1 MTERNRW
8 VARSLFAVALCAI
21 PNRASAEKIL
31 SNLDGWQVFTDGRA
45 GGFGSYAHGNGIP
58 GPTVVFI
65 NDASGMPQPNEIHS
79 VLGGG
84 FGSVGTQEL
93 ATNGMMVYDQGTI
106 DIVRIRSGFVSNT
119 FGFGVRGPLTQY
131 TTASAY
137 IQLWAFVENFDRR
150 KGQDTPPDVRQGWA
164 KLEGPWGSVS
174 IGRLRALFSRGATD
188 IDTLYAHRWGLGFPG
203 NIDNNGPT
211 RGQIG
216 FGLLGSGFSGG
227 AVYASPVLAGLQLS
241 AGLFDAVQLQGAGS
255 WTRTRFPRV
264 EAELTFEQKFREGW
278 GKVVVFGSGVHQKVY
293 KSGYCNPTAMSMF
306 VPETNSYLPCDVTVL
321 GAVGGG
327 RLELGPFHLG
337 ASGFYGKG
345 TGINYA
351 LEVSDAAL
359 DKIGNLRKTTGVY
372 VQAQVAIRKVDLFA
386 GWGITQIY
394 LTDYDKN
401 VFHSDPRDPRSRDL
415 DPMVRAM
422 ADQVHAWSVLKY
434 QMGINAGVVYHV
446 VPNVHVDLDFFRAE
460 AGWWAVNGFD
470 GQTQVVWVGN
480 GGMTVNW

>member
-8 VARSLFAVALCAI
+8 VARSLFAIALCSI
-21 PNRASAEKIL
+21 PNRASAERVL
-31 SNLDGWQVFTDGRA
+31 ANVDGWQVYTDGRA

-65 NDASGMPQPNEIHS
+65 PDANGVPQPFEIHS
-79 VLGGG
+79 VQGGG
-84 FGSVGTQEL
+84 FGSVGTQ
-93 ATNGMMVYDQGTI
+93 GMPNSGNMVYDQGTI
-106 DIVRIRSGFVSNT
+106 DIARIRSGFVSNT
-119 FGFGVRGPLTQY
+119 FGFGVRGPLTQW

-164 KLEGPWGSVS
+164 KLEGPWGSVQA
-174 IGRLRALFSRGATD
+174 GRVPALFSRGATQ
-188 IDTLYAHRWGLGFPG
+188 IDALYAHRYGLGFPG

-227 AVYASPVLAGLQLS
+227 AVYATPALAGLQLS
-241 AGLFDAVQLQGAGS
+241 VGAFDAVQLQGNGS

-264 EAELTFEQKFREGW
+264 EAELTFERKFRDGW
-278 GKVVVFGSGVHQKVY
+278 GKVVMFGSGLHQKVY
-293 KSGYCNPTAMSMF
+293 KSGYCTPTF
-306 VPETNSYLPCDVTVL
+306 VPETSSNLPCDLTIL
-321 GAVGGG
+321 GGVAGG

-337 ASGFYGKG
+337 VSGFYGEG

-372 VQAQVAIRKVDLFA
+372 GQAQVVIRKVDLFA
-386 GWGITQIY
+386 GWGITQVY

-401 VFHSDPRDPRSRDL
+401 YKKPDPRDPRSMDPDMAVRDTANKVL
-415 DPMVRAM
+415 V
-422 ADQVHAWSVLKY
+422 WSVLKY

-446 VPNVHVDLDFFRAE
+446 VPNVHLDLDFFRAE
-460 AGWWAVNGFD
+460 AGWWAVNGFA

>member
-1 MTERNRW
+1 
-8 VARSLFAVALCAI
+8 LI
-21 PNRASAEKIL
+21 PNRASAEKVL
-31 SNLDGWQVFTDGRA
+31 ANVEGWQVYTEGRA
-45 GGFGSYAHGNGIP
+45 GGFASYAHGNGIP
-58 GPTVVFI
+58 QPTVIFI
-65 NDASGMPQPNEIHS
+65 NDANGVPQPFEIHS
-79 VLGGG
+79 VQGGG
-84 FGSVGTQEL
+84 FGSVGTQGL
-93 ATNGMMVYDQGTI
+93 STNSNMVYDQGTI
-106 DIVRIRSGFVSNT
+106 DIMRLRSGFVSNT
-119 FGFGVRGPLTQY
+119 FGFGVRGPLTPY

-137 IQLWAFVENFDRR
+137 IQIWAFVENFDRR
-150 KGQDTPPDVRQGWA
+150 KGQETPPDVRQGWA
-164 KLEGPWGSVS
+164 KLEGPWGSVQ
-174 IGRLRALFSRGATD
+174 IGRVPALFSRGATQ
-188 IDTLYAHRWGLGFPG
+188 IDALYAHRWGLGFPG

-227 AVYASPVLAGLQLS
+227 AVYATPVIAGLQLS
-241 AGLFDAVQLQGAGS
+241 AGLFDAVQLQGNGS

-264 EAELTFEQKFREGW
+264 EAELTFERKFRDGW
-278 GKVVVFGSGVHQKVY
+278 GKVVLFGSGLHQKVY
-293 KSGYCNPTAMSMF
+293 KSGYCTPTP
-306 VPETNSYLPCDVTVL
+306 VPETPNSPLPCDLTVL

-337 ASGFYGKG
+337 VSGFYGEG

-372 VQAQVAIRKVDLFA
+372 GQAQVVIQKVDLFA

-401 VFHSDPRDPRSRDL
+401 YLKPDPRDPRSMDPDMAVRD
-415 DPMVRAM
+415 M
-422 ADQVHAWSVLKY
+422 ADKVHVWSVLKY

-460 AGWWAVNGFD
+460 AGWRAVNGFD

>member
-1 MTERNRW
+1 LTERNRW
-8 VARSLFAVALCAI
+8 VARSLFVVALCSI
-21 PNRASAEKIL
+21 PNRASAEKVL
-31 SNLDGWQVFTDGRA
+31 ASADGWQVFSDGRA
-45 GGFGSYAHGNGIP
+45 GAFGSYAHGNGIP
-58 GPTVVFI
+58 QPTVVLI
-65 NDASGMPQPNEIHS
+65 PDASGVAQPYEIHS
-79 VLGGG
+79 VQGGRLRKRRRRPG
-84 FGSVGTQEL
+84 Q
-93 ATNGMMVYDQGTI
+93 I

-119 FGFGVRGPLTQY
+119 FGFGVRGPVTPY

-164 KLEGPWGSVS
+164 KLEGPWGSVQA
-174 IGRLRALFSRGATD
+174 GRVPALFSRGATA
-188 IDTLYAHRWGLGFPG
+188 IDALYAHRWGLGFPG
-203 NIDNNGPT
+203 AIDNNGPT

-216 FGLLGSGFSGG
+216 FGLLGAGFSGG
-227 AVYASPVLAGLQLS
+227 AIYATPVPRRPAAERRPDGRRPTPGQRKL
-241 AGLFDAVQLQGAGS
+241 DAHQVSTRRSGADVRAKVPGRLGQGRG
-255 WTRTRFPRV
+255 V
-264 EAELTFEQKFREGW
+264 RERRAPE
-278 GKVVVFGSGVHQKVY
+278 VY

-345 TGINYA
+345 NG
-351 LEVSDAAL
+351 
-359 DKIGNLRKTTGVY
+359 DKLRARGQRRRPGQDRQPPQDHRSVRADPGRHWEDGS
-372 VQAQVAIRKVDLFA
+372 VRRL
-386 GWGITQIY
+386 GITQVY

-401 VFHSDPRDPRSRDL
+401 YRKPDPRDPRSRDP
-415 DPMVRAM
+415 DPAIQAM
-422 ADQVHAWSVLKY
+422 SDTVLVWSVLKY

-446 VPNVHVDLDFFRAE
+446 VPNVHLDLDFFRAE
-460 AGWWAVNGFD
+460 AGWWAVNGFA